1 MHNLIKTAIIVF
13 LVIIGNFAF
22 SQNAE
27 QILKERDE
35 VYFSFK
41 LEKGT
46 DYKVQLKSII
56 RIISIDN
63 VKNNMVFAYAN
74 ANEYEKFTQ
83 LGYEIQVLTAPSLLL
98 SREILDA
105 KGKLSDWDFYP
116 TYQQYLGIM
125 NQFAADYPDLCEVV
139 NIGESVNGRK
149 LRVLHIGDS
158 LGIEQDEPEVF
169 FTSSMHGDEITG
181 YVLMLRLA
189 EYLLENYGT
198 DDRITNMV
206 NSIDIWINPSA
217 NPDGTYAGGDFTV
230 SGATRG
236 NANLINLNR
245 NYPDP
250 QWGPHPD
257 GNSYEPETMAF
268 MEFAEEHHFAL
279 SVNIHG
285 GAEVANYPWD
295 TWSWLCADT
304 DWWEHV
310 CRQYADTC
318 HINSPNGYFVDLDN
332 GVTNGYAWYPVAGGR
347 QDYMNYYLQC
357 REFTL
362 EISGIKL
369 PPPEQLPD
377 FWEYNYRSFLN
388 YLEQSLYGLRGL
400 VTDEVTGDA
409 LHAEIYIED
418 YDEDSSQVFSYPP
431 VGDYHRFLSTGT
443 YDVTFQAEGYYPQ
456 VIENVSVTNDNTT
469 FLNVQLIPII
479 DGLDEEGQLAEQ
491 TLVYPNP
498 AKDMATILLPEL
510 AEEIT
515 LSNFNGQEVFKA
527 NPRSKKISLS
537 VGDYPKGV
545 YLLNIRFEGGMVN
558 KKIVIE

>member
-1 MHNLIKTAIIVF
+1 M
-13 LVIIGNFAF
+13 IIGNFAF